1 MGNSTCSTASP
12 QEDLPNKRSPV
23 DIPELLQLI
32 FSYLSPHI
40 LRSSASLVCRQWN
53 NVARHMLDT
62 RPVTW
67 KDSDSGGDTAL
78 QRENLRRLQ
87 WTNALRIGAKSMIL
101 PDLLGRNPPKNWH
114 ALASALDLLSQEQRL
129 KIKELSIYYRLL
141 YDTQLLPL
149 LKMVSSTLT
158 MLRIKV
164 IYDNNTNIN
173 GNSAIQVTIPLDE
186 ILKLC
191 PHLLVL
197 DIHSSTPWRNQDT
210 QTTETETILPTRLR
224 LQSLTLE
231 NMAVEESTLMNL
243 LKSCPDLQELCLIR
257 LVFRPCHTWNLEVH
271 VPIGQ
276 QSFWDNVSTRCPRL
290 RRFHV
295 SSHGVSP
302 WTGDVESKRSK
313 MYRFPRVR
321 EWSFLSRDVS
331 TSIFKVFRTCSYQ
344 NLTSLE
350 FVDSGYTSGEVFGYA
365 LHKFMCKT
373 PQLVH
378 LKAPFVDFSVRWL
391 DIEGVVAPFGY
402 TYCRYKNFMRSGGAR
417 YMCLD
422 SPTDVAPIHRK
433 IWACRNLQTLHIQFR
448 FGEDVSVESSRV
460 IFGYLSRVCP
470 QLQDLQIG
478 RRHFRMDF
486 EGGFCLLSRLHDL
499 RRLRLV
505 MDLRESVDAFNA
517 EWMRKVV
524 TPELRKNLL
533 QQLKQGAEGEHGEKV
548 IARRPFQSVEPKRT
562 NHAILGL
569 DQTSRKAEDD
579 NQDKGEGE
587 DQYQG
592 DEEDDAQKSDED
604 MEPDYM
610 IDEVD
615 MRNLGQW
622 EDIADLFQDRFSE
635 NWHCW
640 PQMEYL
646 EFRSTYLGDSFRVVR
661 DKIRH
666 VRPEI
671 EVV

>member
-1 MGNSTCSTASP
+1 MGNLTYSTSPP
-12 QEDLPNKRSPV
+12 QEDLPNQRSPV

-53 NVARHMLDT
+53 NVAQHMLDT

-67 KDSDSGGDTAL
+67 RDSDSGGSTSL
-78 QRENLRRLQ
+78 QHENLRRLQ
-87 WTNALRIGAKSMIL
+87 WTNALRIGAESVML
-101 PDLLGRNPPKNWH
+101 PNLSGKNPPKNWH

-129 KIKELSIYYRLL
+129 KIQELSIYHRLL

-158 MLRIKV
+158 MLRMKV
-164 IYDNNTNIN
+164 IHNDTNNNSNRNISTH
-173 GNSAIQVTIPLDE
+173 NSNNVSINITIPLDE

-191 PHLLVL
+191 PHLFIL
-197 DIHSSTPWRNQDT
+197 DIHGSTPWRYQDT
-210 QTTETETILPTRLR
+210 QTTETERILPTRLR

-243 LKSCPDLQELCLIR
+243 LESCPDLQELCFMH
-257 LVFRPCHTWNLEVH
+257 LVFRPCYTWIQEGFH
-271 VPIGQ
+271 VPVGG
-276 QSFWDNVSTRCPRL
+276 SFWDNVSKRCPRL
-290 RRFHV
+290 RRLHV

-302 WTGDVESKRSK
+302 WIGDVACIRSK

-321 EWSFLSRDVS
+321 EWSFLAREMS
-331 TSIFKVFRTCSYQ
+331 TVIFKAFRTCSYQ
-344 NLTSLE
+344 NMTSLE
-350 FVDSGYTSGEVFGYA
+350 LVGPGYTSGEVFGYK
-365 LHKFMCKT
+365 LHKFLCKT

-378 LKAPFVDFSVRWL
+378 LKAPSVDFSVRWL
-391 DIEGVVAPFGY
+391 DMEGVVAPFGY
-402 TYCRYKNFMRSGGAR
+402 TYGRYKHLMQSDGAR
-417 YMCLD
+417 YLCLD
-422 SPTDVAPIHRK
+422 STTHVASIHRK

-478 RRHFRMDF
+478 RRYFRMDF

-505 MDLRESVDAFNA
+505 MDLRESVDTFNA
-517 EWMRKVV
+517 EWMHKIV
-524 TPELRKNLL
+524 TPELEKNLM
-533 QQLKQGAEGEHGEKV
+533 QQLRQGAEGEHGKRI
-548 IARRPFQSVEPKRT
+548 IARRPFRSVKPKRT
-562 NHAILGL
+562 NHAVLKL
-569 DQTSRKAEDD
+569 DPTLRKAEDD
-579 NQDKGEGE
+579 NQE
-587 DQYQG
+587 
-592 DEEDDAQKSDED
+592 DEEGDAEKSNED
-604 MEPDYM
+604 TELDFM
-610 IDEVD
+610 IDGVD

-622 EDIADLFQDRFSE
+622 EDIVDLFQDRLSQ

-646 EFRSTYLGDSFRVVR
+646 EFRSSYLGDSLGAIR